1 MPDPVDLDV
10 APSPRLTPAV
20 ESTAY
25 FVVAE
30 ALTNIAK
37 HSRANECRIHLH
49 RHESSL
55 FITVTDDGVGG
66 ASLAKGHGLAGLD
79 DRVRAAGGILTVESF
94 EGAGTQL
101 TAALPV

>member
-1 MPDPVDLDV
+1 M
-10 APSPRLTPAV
+10 

-37 HSRANECRIHLH
+37 HSRATECRIHLH
-49 RHESSL
+49 RHEGSL
-55 FITVTDDGVGG
+55 FVTVTDDGVGG
-66 ASLAKGHGLAGLD
+66 ASLAKGHGLAGLE
-79 DRVRAAGGILTVESF
+79 DRVRAAGGLLTVDSP
-94 EGAGTQL
+94 EGAGTKV

>member
-1 MPDPVDLDV
+1 
-10 APSPRLTPAV
+10 
-20 ESTAY
+20 
-25 FVVAE
+25 
-30 ALTNIAK
+30 
-37 HSRANECRIHLH
+37 
-49 RHESSL
+49 L